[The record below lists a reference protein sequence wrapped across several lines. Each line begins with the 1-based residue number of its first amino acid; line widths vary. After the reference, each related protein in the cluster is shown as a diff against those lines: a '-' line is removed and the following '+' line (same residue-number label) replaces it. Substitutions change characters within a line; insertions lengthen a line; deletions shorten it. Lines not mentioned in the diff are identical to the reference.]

1 MNEKFGTPVVP
12 ISWGEL
18 IDKIT
23 ILEIKNLKIVSITA
37 KKNISKELKYL
48 LEIAVLNKMPKEID
62 ILKNE
67 LSNVNLKLW
76 GVEDQIRE
84 KELAGEFDE
93 TFIELA
99 RSVYRLNDIRAKTK
113 QSINIRL
120 CSELVEEK
128 SYKHFEVKG
137 EQKKSEFVNNFYC
150 LTVTVLC
157 DFKCLQN
164 RKAFICKVN
173 CLFFQLFNISF
184 RCFNNLTIFQDK
196 TILRR

>member
-1 MNEKFGTPVVP
+1 MNEKFRTPVVP

-37 KKNISKELKYL
+37 KKNIRKELKYL

-62 ILKNE
+62 VLKNE
-67 LSNVNLKLW
+67 LCNVNLKLW

-99 RSVYRLNDIRAKTK
+99 RSVYRLNDIRAMTK

-128 SYKHFEVKG
+128 SYKHFEVKD
-137 EQKKSEFVNNFYC
+137 EQGKK
-150 LTVTVLC
+150 
-157 DFKCLQN
+157 
-164 RKAFICKVN
+164 I
-173 CLFFQLFNISF
+173 
-184 RCFNNLTIFQDK
+184 
-196 TILRR
+196 

>member
-37 KKNISKELKYL
+37 NKNISKELKYL

-62 ILKNE
+62 VLKNE
-67 LSNVNLKLW
+67 LFNVTLKLW

-99 RSVYRLNDIRAKTK
+99 RSVYRLNDIRAMTK

-128 SYKHFEVKG
+128 SYKHFEVKD
-137 EQKKSEFVNNFYC
+137 EQGKK
-150 LTVTVLC
+150 
-157 DFKCLQN
+157 
-164 RKAFICKVN
+164 I
-173 CLFFQLFNISF
+173 
-184 RCFNNLTIFQDK
+184 
-196 TILRR
+196 